1 MKKLILILYPFKF
14 RNFDYNRFEIQHL
27 IKQNNVIIFELI
39 NIFYPNFRKAY
50 KIEKKVYGNVIY
62 INSFYKLLGTLKDY
76 KKNYSKIFVL
86 NFIKNDSFKGLY
98 LNNFVNSNF
107 QVMTFFNP
115 GVSTYQNSILKRKI
129 NIVMKTLIFFSRW
142 KETVQK
148 VKGKFISFLVKYFQ
162 KSEKYCFVS
171 GRRPFRQIQ
180 NIANLKNIKIIKGN
194 SWDYSKIFFNKK
206 KKIKRLKNYGV
217 YLDAPGP
224 KYLSDSYL
232 HKVRHTET
240 ISHTYPSLR
249 SFFKYL
255 EKISK
260 KEVIIAPHPKTK
272 IRNKSS
278 LFGYRK
284 VISNKTQELIKNADY
299 VLTRNSTAITF
310 ALVYKKPIILIYT
323 DEIFLKE
330 SYWNSLDI
338 SKNLKVPLI
347 NINKFKNFK
356 IYKPNKKILKHYLN
370 YLNNFCTFQNLNKPN
385 NEIINNLVSK
395 IYE

>member
-1 MKKLILILYPFKF
+1 M
-14 RNFDYNRFEIQHL
+14 
-27 IKQNNVIIFELI
+27 
-39 NIFYPNFRKAY
+39 
-50 KIEKKVYGNVIY
+50 
-62 INSFYKLLGTLKDY
+62 
-76 KKNYSKIFVL
+76 
-86 NFIKNDSFKGLY
+86 
-98 LNNFVNSNF
+98 
-107 QVMTFFNP
+107 
-115 GVSTYQNSILKRKI
+115 
-129 NIVMKTLIFFSRW
+129 
-142 KETVQK
+142 
-148 VKGKFISFLVKYFQ
+148 
-162 KSEKYCFVS
+162 
-171 GRRPFRQIQ
+171 
-180 NIANLKNIKIIKGN
+180 
-194 SWDYSKIFFNKK
+194 
-206 KKIKRLKNYGV
+206 
-217 YLDAPGP
+217 
-224 KYLSDSYL
+224 SDSYL